1 LYDLPICCFEEVM
14 LHLERLKTDID
25 AMGLLAAERQQQRES
40 DITKALRW
48 LAEAPEPAEL
58 RARLAPVVSSEHDW
72 AGALPT
78 TAAPLAARY
87 AADGDPPHGAVLIAV
102 DGSQIYPDEHAAALY
117 YLLQIGGV
125 AFRYDGSRPT
135 PYSCESLHF
144 RDDELY
150 DDRGYP
156 ISVERVGM
164 QRLVREM
171 EYLAELTALERR
183 FAPAAPL
190 VAITDGPLL
199 WPYVERS
206 RADFRALEAYLEAIS
221 GIRQAGALPVGY
233 VARPGGRALVELLWA
248 GQLAPE
254 DIPGKLADNPLRRL
268 TDAALMAHVLQ
279 PGERST
285 WFSRP
290 SATNQRQAGHGHEVW
305 FCYVNVGVLRA
316 PVIARVETPRWGAA
330 DDAAIAALHAILL
343 HQSYVLNGYPY
354 TLARAHEEALVTTTD
369 KAALDA
375 EIQRRILAQGIVARP
390 SEKAQQ
396 KAFLGRR

>member
-1 LYDLPICCFEEVM
+1 M
-14 LHLERLKTDID
+14 LHLERLTTDI
-25 AMGLLAAERQQQRES
+25 ATMSLMAVERQQQRES
-40 DITKALRW
+40 DTTKALRW

-58 RARLAPVVSSEHDW
+58 RARLAPVLSGESDW
-72 AGALPT
+72 TGALPT
-78 TAAPLAARY
+78 TDAPLAARY
-87 AADGDPPHGAVLIAV
+87 AANSDPPRGAVLIAV

-117 YLLQIGGV
+117 YLLQIGGI

-150 DDRGYP
+150 DAQSYP
-156 ISVERVGM
+156 ISIERVGM

-183 FAPAAPL
+183 LAPAAPL
-190 VAITDGPLL
+190 IAITDGPLL
-199 WPYVERS
+199 WPYIARS
-206 RADFRALEAYLEAIS
+206 HADFRALEAYLEAIS

-233 VARPGGRALVELLWA
+233 VARPGGRALVELLWVSR
-248 GQLAPE
+248 LAAE

-268 TDAALMAHVLQ
+268 TDAALMAHILL
-279 PGERST
+279 PGERSA

-305 FCYVNVGVLRA
+305 FCYINVGAARA
-316 PVIARVETPRWGAA
+316 PVIARVETSRWGAV

-343 HQSYVLNGYPY
+343 HQSSVLNGYPY
-354 TLARAHEEALVTTTD
+354 ALARAHEEALVTTTD

-375 EIQRRILAQGIVARP
+375 DIQRHILEQGIVVRP

-396 KAFLGRR
+396 KAYLGRR